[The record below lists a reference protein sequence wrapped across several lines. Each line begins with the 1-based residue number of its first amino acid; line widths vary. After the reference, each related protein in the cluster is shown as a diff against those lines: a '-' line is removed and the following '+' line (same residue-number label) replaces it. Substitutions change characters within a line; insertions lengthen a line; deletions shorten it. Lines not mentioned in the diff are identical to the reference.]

1 MAARPSWEGHLR
13 LSLVTCPV
21 ALWPATTEAETVRF
35 NLINPKTNNRIRM
48 QTLDAGT
55 GEEVSRGD
63 LVKGFQIAKG
73 EYVLFD
79 KEELDAVKLE
89 STRIIDIEK
98 FVPRASIDRLY
109 WDTPYHLVPSG
120 KTGIEA
126 YAVIRAAMA
135 KQNMVAIG
143 RLVMSTRE
151 RICAIEI
158 EEGGLV
164 LTTLRTAEEVRAS
177 TRWRCPSCRSPT
189 RNAADCREDRRA
201 AVGRLRSQRVPRPL
215 RGRLA
220 RPDRGQAQGQAGKAA
235 EAGER
240 RHKVVDLMA
249 ALKKSLESGGGAARA
264 RRALRRRQG
273 QAPQEPAAARG
284 RPDMVELGH
293 ELEKAMRDVV
303 VARDRLNAASPEAP
317 EYQSTLIDY
326 LQATVHHLAVLAVA
340 QARQYE
346 DIAEEVAELRAR
358 VAACTDGALMGSQH
372 PLPASPAA
380 HFREPYRCKGPA
392 GAAAG

>member
-21 ALWPATTEAETVRF
+21 ALWPATSEAETIRF

-48 QTLDAGT
+48 QTVDTGT
-55 GEEVSRGD
+55 GEQVARGD
-63 LVKGFQIAKG
+63 LVKGFQVAKG

-98 FVPRASIDRLY
+98 FVPRAGIDRLY
-109 WDTPYHLVPSG
+109 WETPYHLVPAA

-164 LTTLRTAEEVRAS
+164 LTTLRTAEEVRALDAVALPDLPKPDPKMLQIAEKIVEQQS
-177 TRWRCPSCRSPT
+177 GDFDPSEFRD
-189 RNAADCREDRRA
+189 RYEDALRA
-201 AVGRLRSQRVPRPL
+201 LIEEKRKGKPVKPA
-215 RGRLA
+215 
-220 RPDRGQAQGQAGKAA
+220 KAA
-235 EAGER
+235 NDDT
-240 RHKVVDLMA
+240 KVVDLMA
-249 ALKKSLESGGGAARA
+249 ALKKSLETGGSERRARA
-264 RRALRRRQG
+264 ERF
-273 QAPQEPAAARG
+273 
-284 RPDMVELGH
+284 
-293 ELEKAMRDVV
+293 
-303 VARDRLNAASPEAP
+303 
-317 EYQSTLIDY
+317 
-326 LQATVHHLAVLAVA
+326 
-340 QARQYE
+340 
-346 DIAEEVAELRAR
+346 
-358 VAACTDGALMGSQH
+358 VAAKAKPKKAGGRTR
-372 PLPASPAA
+372 AA
-380 HFREPYRCKGPA
+380 
-392 GAAAG
+392 